1 MYDNGEAKIKTI
13 DDGKLSF
20 TVNGHRLKLYHRPIS
35 KEDFIEVMLIDKA
48 LVLVNGE
55 VSPCS

>member
-1 MYDNGEAKIKTI
+1 MYDNGEVKIKKI
-13 DDGKLSF
+13 DDGQVSF
-20 TVNGHRLKLYHRPIS
+20 TVNGHQLKLYHRPIS
-35 KEDFIEVMLIDKA
+35 KEDFLEVMLIDKA